1 MAIEHHII
9 GSVILEQLEN
19 WFGQIKKQQII
30 GLVRLEQLVRLDL
43 KTAEYWFG
51 QIKNRILL
59 VWLDQKQQ
67 IIGSVRLEQLENWF
81 GQI

>member
-1 MAIEHHII
+1 MFEKLIHGDRTPHY
-9 GSVILEQLEN
+9 
-19 WFGQIKKQQII
+19 WFGYIRTIRK
-30 GLVRLEQLVRLDL
+30 LVRLDL

-51 QIKNRILL
+51 QIRNRILL